1 MSPSPRLYP
10 RFRLAR
16 SPSSP
21 TCSRRARRR
30 RPTSRTSS
38 SRTSSGRTPRRPG
51 RRGVRVTRC
60 RRSASGSATTSRS
73 GSPTGP
79 DIVRAWFGANAVGA
93 VYAPLNL
100 AAKGSYL
107 EHTLKVADAKVLV
120 AHHQLAERL
129 VGIDAPSLEQVVIV
143 GGQPP
148 AGLAVARGDPRRAAG
163 RRLGR
168 AADPG
173 AARSSRGTTSA
184 SSTRRGRPG
193 RRRAFVPRTPRS
205 GTTRTASS
213 SRTSTS
219 SDRYLNALPMFH
231 TAGTGITY
239 SMLRA
244 GGSVALS
251 GGFSASRFWDDV
263 RRFEATIT
271 IAIHGMV
278 TFMLDQPV
286 KPDDADNPL
295 KTVYMG
301 PLSRHKEFAERFGVR
316 IYTAYGMTEVP
327 VPITSA
333 LDPDD
338 ERSCGVNAAPE
349 QYELRLV
356 DENDVRVPPEHAGRA
371 RSRRHAHPWT
381 INSGYKGMPEATAE
395 AWRNGWFH
403 TGDQFTR
410 DEDGNFYFLDR
421 IKDVIRR
428 RGENISSF
436 EVETEVMSH
445 PLVKEAAA
453 VAVQNPDIAE
463 SAGDEEVKVVV
474 VLEEGADPRSGRADG
489 VPRGP
494 HARVL
499 GSAVHRVPP
508 GAAAHGVAQAE
519 EGRPARGR
527 DHGGHLGPGEGRR
540 QAQAGSPD
548 LSLLEADERRG
559 AARRRPVR
567 LLRSHLSF
575 PLRDHCPAC
584 GGAVEREL
592 LPSHGTLWTWTTQGF
607 EPKPPYVA
615 GRRVRAVRR
624 RVRRVPRPPPRRREA
639 GGGRPGAARDRHDDA
654 RRGDRARRPTRPTR
668 SHPHERDRDRRRR
681 DPSVRPAR
689 GGLRVCRWACTRCG
703 KRSPTR
709 ASRGATCSS
718 PTAAARTAATPTR
731 WSPTSARPASRSP
744 T

>member
-1 MSPSPRLYP
+1 MSPK
-10 RFRLAR
+10 
-16 SPSSP
+16 PSSP
-21 TCSRRARRR
+21 PPFPTREESVVPDLLAARATETPDKPYILFEGEQWSYAEAARQAW
-30 RPTSRTSS
+30 RT
-38 SRTSSGRTPRRPG
+38 GHALQKI
-51 RRGVRVTRC
+51 GVGIGDYV
-60 RRSASGSATTSRS
+60 SVWI
-73 GSPTGP
+73 PTGP

-129 VGIDAPSLEQVVIV
+129 VEIDAPSLEQVVIV

-148 AGLAVARGDPRRAAG
+148 AGLRWPAVTLDELLDGVSDERPTLTRAIEPWDD
-163 RRLGR
+163 L
-168 AADPG
+168 
-173 AARSSRGTTSA
+173 SLIYT
-184 SSTRRGRPG
+184 
-193 RRRAFVPRTPRS
+193 S
-205 GTTRTASS
+205 GTTGPSKGVRAAHAAFWNYANCFILPYVDE
-213 SRTSTS
+213 R
-219 SDRYLNALPMFH
+219 DRYLNALPMFH

-338 ERSCGVNAAPE
+338 ERSCGVNAAPD

-356 DENDVRVPPEHAGRA
+356 DDHDVEVAPNTPGELVA
-371 RSRRHAHPWT
+371 RHVHPWT
-381 INSGYKGMPEATAE
+381 INSGYKGMPAATAE

-474 VLEEGADPRSGRADG
+474 VLEEGATLDPVELTEYLANRMPAYW
-489 VPRGP
+489 VPRFIEYLP
-494 HARVL
+494 ELPRTESHKL
-499 GSAVHRVPP
+499 KK
-508 GAAAHGVAQAE
+508 
-519 EGRPARGR
+519 
-527 DHGGHLGPGEGRR
+527 
-540 QAQAGSPD
+540 
-548 LSLLEADERRG
+548 ADM
-559 AARRRPVR
+559 
-567 LLRSHLSF
+567 
-575 PLRDHCPAC
+575 
-584 GGAVEREL
+584 
-592 LPSHGTLWTWTTQGF
+592 
-607 EPKPPYVA
+607 
-615 GRRVRAVRR
+615 
-624 RVRRVPRPPPRRREA
+624 REA
-639 GGGRPGAARDRHDDA
+639 GITEGTWDREKA
-654 RRGDRARRPTRPTR
+654 G
-668 SHPHERDRDRRRR
+668 
-681 DPSVRPAR
+681 VK
-689 GGLRVCRWACTRCG
+689 L
-703 KRSPTR
+703 KREVLT
-709 ASRGATCSS
+709 
-718 PTAAARTAATPTR
+718 
-731 WSPTSARPASRSP
+731 
-744 T
+744 

>member
-1 MSPSPRLYP
+1 MATPDKPYLLFEDEQWSYGEA
-10 RFRLAR
+10 AR
-16 SPSSP
+16 Q
-21 TCSRRARRR
+21 AW
-30 RPTSRTSS
+30 RT
-38 SRTSSGRTPRRPG
+38 GHALQKI
-51 RRGVRVTRC
+51 GVGIGDYV
-60 RRSASGSATTSRS
+60 SVWI
-73 GSPTGP
+73 PTGP
-79 DIVRAWFGANAVGA
+79 DVVRAWFGANAVGG

-148 AGLAVARGDPRRAAG
+148 AGLAWPAVTLDELLDGVPDVRPTLARPIEPWDD
-163 RRLGR
+163 L
-168 AADPG
+168 
-173 AARSSRGTTSA
+173 SLIYT
-184 SSTRRGRPG
+184 
-193 RRRAFVPRTPRS
+193 S
-205 GTTRTASS
+205 GTTGPSKGVRAAHAAFWNYANCFILPYVDEN
-213 SRTSTS
+213 
-219 SDRYLNALPMFH
+219 DRYLSALPMFH

-338 ERSCGVNAAPE
+338 ERSCGVNAAPG

-356 DENDVRVPPEHAGRA
+356 DENDLEVPPNTPGELIA
-371 RSRRHAHPWT
+371 RHVHPWT
-381 INSGYKGMPEATAE
+381 INSGYKGMPAATAE

-410 DEDGNFYFLDR
+410 DEDGNFFFLDR

-445 PLVKEAAA
+445 PLVKDAAA
-453 VAVQNPDIAE
+453 VAVQNPDVAE

-474 VLEEGADPRSGRADG
+474 VLEEGAALDPVELTEYLASRMPAYW
-489 VPRGP
+489 VPRFIEYLP
-494 HARVL
+494 ELPRTESHKL
-499 GSAVHRVPP
+499 KK
-508 GAAAHGVAQAE
+508 
-519 EGRPARGR
+519 
-527 DHGGHLGPGEGRR
+527 
-540 QAQAGSPD
+540 
-548 LSLLEADERRG
+548 ADM
-559 AARRRPVR
+559 
-567 LLRSHLSF
+567 
-575 PLRDHCPAC
+575 
-584 GGAVEREL
+584 
-592 LPSHGTLWTWTTQGF
+592 
-607 EPKPPYVA
+607 
-615 GRRVRAVRR
+615 
-624 RVRRVPRPPPRRREA
+624 REA
-639 GGGRPGAARDRHDDA
+639 GITEGTWDREKA
-654 RRGDRARRPTRPTR
+654 G
-668 SHPHERDRDRRRR
+668 
-681 DPSVRPAR
+681 VK
-689 GGLRVCRWACTRCG
+689 L
-703 KRSPTR
+703 KREVLT
-709 ASRGATCSS
+709 
-718 PTAAARTAATPTR
+718 
-731 WSPTSARPASRSP
+731 
-744 T
+744 

>member
-1 MSPSPRLYP
+1 MSPE
-10 RFRLAR
+10 
-16 SPSSP
+16 PSSP
-21 TCSRRARRR
+21 PPFPTREESVVPDLLAARAEATPDKPYLIFEDEQWSYGEAARQAW
-30 RPTSRTSS
+30 RT
-38 SRTSSGRTPRRPG
+38 GHALQKI
-51 RRGVRVTRC
+51 GVEIGDYV
-60 RRSASGSATTSRS
+60 SVWI
-73 GSPTGP
+73 PTGP
-79 DIVRAWFGANAVGA
+79 DVVRAWFGANAIGG

-143 GGQPP
+143 GGPPP
-148 AGLAVARGDPRRAAG
+148 AGLAWPAVTLDELLDGVPDERPAVARPIEPWDD
-163 RRLGR
+163 L
-168 AADPG
+168 
-173 AARSSRGTTSA
+173 SLIYT
-184 SSTRRGRPG
+184 
-193 RRRAFVPRTPRS
+193 S
-205 GTTRTASS
+205 GTTGPSKGVRAAHAAFWNYANCFILPYVDE
-213 SRTSTS
+213 
-219 SDRYLNALPMFH
+219 SDRYMSALPMFH

-301 PLSRHKEFAERFGVR
+301 PLSRHKEFAKRFGVR

-327 VPITSA
+327 VPIASA

-338 ERSCGVNAAPE
+338 ERSCGVNAAPD

-356 DENDVRVPPEHAGRA
+356 DENDLEVPPNTPGELIA
-371 RSRRHAHPWT
+371 RHVHPWT
-381 INSGYKGMPEATAE
+381 INSGYKGMPAATAE

-410 DEDGNFYFLDR
+410 DEDGNFFFLDR

-453 VAVQNPDIAE
+453 VAVQNPDVEE

-474 VLEEGADPRSGRADG
+474 VLEAGAALDPVELTEYLASRMPAYW
-489 VPRGP
+489 VPRFIEYLP
-494 HARVL
+494 ELPRTESHKL
-499 GSAVHRVPP
+499 KK
-508 GAAAHGVAQAE
+508 
-519 EGRPARGR
+519 
-527 DHGGHLGPGEGRR
+527 
-540 QAQAGSPD
+540 
-548 LSLLEADERRG
+548 ADM
-559 AARRRPVR
+559 
-567 LLRSHLSF
+567 
-575 PLRDHCPAC
+575 
-584 GGAVEREL
+584 
-592 LPSHGTLWTWTTQGF
+592 
-607 EPKPPYVA
+607 
-615 GRRVRAVRR
+615 
-624 RVRRVPRPPPRRREA
+624 REA
-639 GGGRPGAARDRHDDA
+639 GITEGTWDREKA
-654 RRGDRARRPTRPTR
+654 G
-668 SHPHERDRDRRRR
+668 
-681 DPSVRPAR
+681 VK
-689 GGLRVCRWACTRCG
+689 L
-703 KRSPTR
+703 KREVLT
-709 ASRGATCSS
+709 
-718 PTAAARTAATPTR
+718 
-731 WSPTSARPASRSP
+731 
-744 T
+744 